1 LEFDGKHFFP
11 AYPPRFDPSL
21 QSEANPNTRNVRLER
36 PWLEGDL
43 ETDSIRPRS
52 TVRKRSLIAT
62 STCAVTGGK
71 ERLT

>member
-1 LEFDGKHFFP
+1 LEFDGKHIFP
-11 AYPPRFDPSL
+11 AYPPRIDPSL
-21 QSEANPNTRNVRLER
+21 QSEADPNTRNVRIER

-52 TVRKRSLIAT
+52 TVWKRNLIVT
-62 STCAVTGGK
+62 TTYAVTGGE